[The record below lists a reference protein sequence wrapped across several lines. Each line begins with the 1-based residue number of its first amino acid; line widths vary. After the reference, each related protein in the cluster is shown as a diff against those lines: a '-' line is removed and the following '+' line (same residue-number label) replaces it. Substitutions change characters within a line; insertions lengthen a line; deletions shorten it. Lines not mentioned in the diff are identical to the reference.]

1 MSCMSNL
8 DFAGS
13 VTVTDTQDE
22 EPQDTTQVQAEA
34 EALTVATGTAP
45 GATAESTIMTKARK
59 NISFYMNN
67 LSRDCHCAVFKAVLD
82 VFKA

>member
-13 VTVTDTQDE
+13 VTVTHTQDE

-34 EALTVATGTAP
+34 EALTVPLALP
-45 GATAESTIMTKARK
+45 QVPAETRI
-59 NISFYMNN
+59 NIQQS
-67 LSRDCHCAVFKAVLD
+67 
-82 VFKA
+82 

>member
-13 VTVTDTQDE
+13 VTVTHTQDE

-34 EALTVATGTAP
+34 EALTVATGTARCH
-45 GATAESTIMTKARK
+45 SRI
-59 NISFYMNN
+59 NN
-67 LSRDCHCAVFKAVLD
+67 HDQGKKKYIILHEQSLS
-82 VFKA
+82 

>member
-13 VTVTDTQDE
+13 VTVTHTQDE

-34 EALTVATGTAP
+34 EALGPWPLALP

-67 LSRDCHCAVFKAVLD
+67 LSRDCAVFI
-82 VFKA
+82 F